1 MPQKLQ
7 RRRKGTRAPR
17 IRVPNNE
24 RALFTVD
31 NHKFVG
37 VIQRLSLTGG
47 SAVLS
52 KRPIPQG
59 TLAEMRL
66 NTVFGKVTAQ
76 IEFLHTAAD
85 GIPLA
90 QAFRFLQMDD
100 VSCERFSAAA
110 EQMEQLT
117 AEPAVTETISDKP
130 LSEVVTD
137 KGYHS
142 NEKLV
147 DLKELGI
154 RTYISEPKRG
164 RRNWTGKAAERDAV
178 YANRRRIR
186 GERGKKLLRQRG
198 LMLERPFA
206 HCYETGGMR
215 RLHLRGRKNILK
227 RLLVHIA
234 GFNLILVLRLIISKG
249 TLRGLQDLAAAY
261 FLLVIALINAIRKHF
276 QLVLAIE

>member
-110 EQMEQLT
+110 EQMERAGFSDVEEKGNPLGD
-117 AEPAVTETISDKP
+117 PAS
-130 LSEVVTD
+130 LSL
-137 KGYHS
+137 S
-142 NEKLV
+142 
-147 DLKELGI
+147 
-154 RTYISEPKRG
+154 
-164 RRNWTGKAAERDAV
+164 
-178 YANRRRIR
+178 
-186 GERGKKLLRQRG
+186 KLLD
-198 LMLERPFA
+198 
-206 HCYETGGMR
+206 GMR
-215 RLHLRGRKNILK
+215 RL
-227 RLLVHIA
+227 
-234 GFNLILVLRLIISKG
+234 
-249 TLRGLQDLAAAY
+249 LAM
-261 FLLVIALINAIRKHF
+261 ITPG
-276 QLVLAIE
+276 